1 MGENSVNRRMEYG
14 EREINL
20 LHLCCYML
28 EKYKSLVAVLVIGA
42 VLGLGAGML
51 TKTKTTELEMSASL
65 LEKYELTEEMQQK
78 METAASYRNLY
89 EQQKEYNA
97 NSIIMQ
103 LDPNNMYEGKVTYY
117 LAVSGDDSMTAATYT
132 ALLED
137 EKFLQELAETAD
149 TDAKYVREIISA
161 DYDRSFFNETINDT
175 AGVLTYSVVHYNE
188 GVCQLLLEQLM
199 RQVET
204 YQLDAS
210 VYQFEKIADSVNE
223 KANDDYI
230 DSQNSYLSKENAYYN
245 AVVNQES
252 QFTGTDLAYY
262 QTHYLNKELTGADD
276 AVEGN
281 TAALGTD
288 TAVVAEDNTVK
299 YMLVGIIGAFFI
311 WGMFWGVKYL
321 FDNKIHTKE
330 ELENRYG
337 IPVIGHVCDDSKKK
351 ELYDKWKKYTYD
363 SAEYLG
369 YTLSSLDDKGVV
381 VCGLSETK
389 VGGEGIY
396 SYADYFWRDI
406 SAMEKAKEIGNVVIG
421 VKMNETTLAE
431 VEREIDMCMVQN
443 INVLGMIVQA

>member
-1 MGENSVNRRMEYG
+1 MNRRMEYG

-20 LHLCCYML
+20 LHLLCYML
-28 EKYKSLVAVLVIGA
+28 ERYKSLIAVLVIG
-42 VLGLGAGML
+42 VILGLGAGML
-51 TKTKTTELEMSASL
+51 TKSHTSTPETVEVEEQEPTEDVKQEM
-65 LEKYELTEEMQQK
+65 EI
-78 METAASYRNLY
+78 AASYRNLY
-89 EQQKEYNA
+89 EQQKEYNK

-103 LDPNNMYEGKVTYY
+103 LNPNNMYEGKVTYY
-117 LAVSGDDSMTAATYT
+117 LAVNGDDSMASETYT

-137 EKFLQELAETAD
+137 EKFLEELAGTAD
-149 TDAKYVREIISA
+149 MDVKYIREIINAYYS
-161 DYDRSFFNETINDT
+161 RSFFNEITNDT

-199 RQVET
+199 KQVET
-204 YQLDAS
+204 YQLDAN
-210 VYQFEKIADSVNE
+210 VYQFEKIADSLNA

-230 DSQNSYLSKENAYYN
+230 DSQNSYLSKENNYYN
-245 AVVNQES
+245 AVVNQEK
-252 QFTGTDLAYY
+252 QFTEADLAYY
-262 QTHYLNKELTGADD
+262 QTHYLNKELTGTDNTA
-276 AVEGN
+276 EGN

-288 TAVVAEDNTVK
+288 TTVVAEDNTVK
-299 YMLVGIIGAFFI
+299 YMLVGAIGAFFI

-337 IPVIGHVCDDSKKK
+337 IPVIGHVCDENKKK
-351 ELYDKWKKYTYD
+351 ALYNRWKKYTYD

-369 YTLSSLDDKGVV
+369 YTLGALDDKGVV
-381 VCGLSETK
+381 VCGLSEMG
-389 VGGEGIY
+389 VSGEGIY